1 MKRICIFVFAAFLG
15 HVAGSGIVAA
25 QEPEESKI
33 SKSSQEFV
41 AVGEKYAAALDASQL
56 SYTLETG
63 ELSAMSA
70 GEFDKLVAEIK
81 AYRPI
86 AGLAV
91 GQTGVQYDVIVQ
103 PGHYLRTKGALGTSG
118 KKVSEQQ
125 LVAYIVRVIA
135 TQLSTSGLKV
145 LVVPADGVTTGL
157 TSKVFLSVHADGSQN
172 ACKIGPSLSYQK
184 NSSLMAMHAVGFALA
199 RAFGYEYE
207 NFMRDNYTVDEAK
220 YYMFSKVNA
229 DVMKGLL
236 EVGELT
242 CVDSEDRLITSS
254 TVIGKNVAAALKY
267 IATTDV
273 AQKQ

>member
-1 MKRICIFVFAAFLG
+1 MKRMCNFFSAAVLG
-15 HVAGSGIVAA
+15 YLLVGGVTFA
-25 QEPEESKI
+25 QEAEESKI
-33 SKSSQEFV
+33 SSSSQEFV
-41 AVGEKYAAALDASQL
+41 AAGDTDLAKLEASELSDA
-56 SYTLETG
+56 LETG
-63 ELSAMSA
+63 ELAAMSP

-86 AGLAV
+86 AGVDV
-91 GQTGVQYDVIVQ
+91 GKTDVRYDIIVQ

-135 TQLSTSGLKV
+135 TQLSAGGLKV

-157 TSKVFLSVHADGSQN
+157 TSKVFLSVHADGSLN

-184 NSSLMAMHAVGFALA
+184 NSSLMAMHAVGFALS

-207 NFMRDNYTVDEAK
+207 DFMKDNYTVDEAK
-220 YYMFSKVNA
+220 YYMFSKVNTE
-229 DVMKGLL
+229 VMKGLL

-242 CVDSEDRLITSS
+242 CVDSENRLITTS
-254 TVIGKNVAAALKY
+254 TVVGKNVAAALKY
-267 IATTDV
+267 IATAELAD
-273 AQKQ
+273 K